1 MRTPARRRRLRTATA
16 LLLPAA
22 LLLAAC
28 AGTEPEPAGSPTPRA
43 TASATP
49 SATPSPTPT
58 PDAGTGDPEA
68 AEDVPWDNPTEG
80 TAADGSWLTATD
92 LRTGSHEGFD
102 RVVLELSGT
111 GSPGFL
117 AHRSAVAVEDPTGD
131 TLDLEGEG
139 YLGVVVTGLASPPE
153 GGLAAGTA
161 VPGISVVTGA
171 EFSGVFE
178 GESQLWLG
186 LTDPE
191 APYRVFTLTNP
202 TRLVIDVQRS
212 MA

>member
-1 MRTPARRRRLRTATA
+1 MRTPARRRLRTATA
-16 LLLPAA
+16 VLLPAA

-58 PDAGTGDPEA
+58 TPEAGTGDPEA